1 MNDEFIFKNIEEK
14 IFSNVILQILE
25 TLQRKEIAPID
36 MMVEIHLRGLY
47 KEILKIAIT
56 IRLIESYSLE
66 IEAMINIKY

>member
-14 IFSNVILQILE
+14 IFSNDILQILE
-25 TLQRKEIAPID
+25 TLQRKEIVPID
-36 MMVEIHLRGLY
+36 MMVEIHLRRLY